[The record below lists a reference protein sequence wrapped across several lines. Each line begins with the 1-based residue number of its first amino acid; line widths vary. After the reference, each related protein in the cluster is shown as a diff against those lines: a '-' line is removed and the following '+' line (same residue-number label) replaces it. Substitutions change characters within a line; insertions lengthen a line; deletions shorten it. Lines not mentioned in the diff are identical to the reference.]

1 MSRQTSDSPPLTDA
15 VRSPHCTSLLFLF
28 TRHILMRGLCG
39 SPLPLSTLSF
49 TEVSVTALRLVAR
62 HLPQVAAL
70 PNLSP
75 NSHLPCPAFH
85 VSVYQMFRAFRVLC
99 IPPAGGVWFSLGS
112 VCFCVLVLSM
122 GPRALHMISK
132 CSVHRPVRF
141 QVHMAVLFSLQSSAD
156 HFHYCTKRPTH
167 ITCHS

>member
-1 MSRQTSDSPPLTDA
+1 MCLCVGGSFGFIQSGSQSSFMHRPQLLKSDSSALPLCLCACSLLPAHPRGKAAMSRQTSDYPPLTDA
-15 VRSPHCTSLLFLF
+15 VCSPHCTSLLFLF

-49 TEVSVTALRLVAR
+49 TEGSVTALRLVAR

-85 VSVYQMFRAFRVLC
+85 VSVYQMFRASRVLC
-99 IPPAGGVWFSLGS
+99 IPPAGGV
-112 VCFCVLVLSM
+112 
-122 GPRALHMISK
+122 
-132 CSVHRPVRF
+132 
-141 QVHMAVLFSLQSSAD
+141 
-156 HFHYCTKRPTH
+156 
-167 ITCHS
+167 